1 MPIAREEIA
10 SYINIWNTHGI
21 RKQSHRINSING
33 QPNVLY
39 HLSEDGIRNYGSKPD
54 QVVLQTLLDEHNF
67 GKLFSFLS
75 AKLYSIPWN

>member
-1 MPIAREEIA
+1 MPMAREEIA
-10 SYINIWNTHGI
+10 SYINVWNTHGI
-21 RKQSHRINSING
+21 RKQSHRTNSISG

-39 HLSEDGIRNYGSKPD
+39 HLSEDGIQDYGSKPD

-75 AKLYSIPWN
+75 AKL

>member
-1 MPIAREEIA
+1 MPMAREEIA
-10 SYINIWNTHGI
+10 SYINVWNTHGI

-39 HLSEDGIRNYGSKPD
+39 HLSEDGIQDYGSKPD

-67 GKLFSFLS
+67 GKLFPLLS
-75 AKLYSIPWN
+75 TKQYPIPWN